1 MHYTKKY
8 INFINGRYA
17 SEGIRITAGIIAPS
31 LVMNIFFDMLPIG
44 LVMSFGA
51 LCVSVAD
58 TPGAAKHRINGML
71 ATSILVSVLS
81 VATHYVA
88 VNPFLLGVV
97 LTAAGFIFSMLAVY
111 GVRSSAVGIAAL
123 LMIVLSLQSPP
134 HGKDIWI
141 HAGYTLAG
149 GTWYMLYS
157 LVLYRLRPYKFI
169 QQVLGDYIQDVA
181 VYLRSRGALYADNPD
196 YNKINESLIQQQV
209 SAETQQNLLSDLLFN
224 TRRIIKE
231 STHTGRVLFKIYL
244 DVAELFESVMT
255 TYQDYEI
262 LHKQF
267 DSTGILEDYRKIIL
281 SLSEEMEEIGIAIK
295 SGIDSQPL
303 VATTQL
309 IEKAKERFEHLRE
322 NYMKN
327 EKVEEF
333 VSLGRI
339 LRNLQDLNERLTTLH
354 RYTTYEVELKK
365 NDTSAKIYERFAE
378 NISLRPSLFF
388 NNLNFSS
395 NIFRHALRMALALLA
410 GYVVSL
416 FFKVDRGYWILLTIV
431 VILKPAYSLSKQ
443 RNYDRLIGTAVGIAI
458 GILILFTLKNDSVL
472 LALML
477 FFMAGSY
484 TFMRTNYF
492 MSVLLMTP
500 YLLIFFHLLYP
511 YNLRELMID
520 RLVDTAIGSVIAF
533 IASLFLVPA
542 WESSSIRSLMVK
554 MIEANDKYYSLVAGS
569 FCSSGPFN
577 ADQIKIARKETMVAL
592 ANLSDAF
599 TRMLSEPKRF
609 RQGIK
614 NIHKFVVLNHNLTS
628 HLATLSYFLQAK
640 QNPFRSADLLPVTQ
654 QTRLH
659 FSNTIR
665 LLNEQEGE
673 LAKPDNSYLRKVN
686 ETLATLV
693 EKRKAEVAAGEL
705 ETPTKRVM
713 VDSKSVIDQF
723 NYIFSDAAAVAKIS
737 SDYNKEMDEK
747 QKSSF
752 LRNPFELLHV

>member
-31 LVMNIFFDMLPIG
+31 LIMNFFDMLPTG

-71 ATSILVSVLS
+71 ATSVLVSVLS
-81 VATHYVA
+81 VMTHYA
-88 VNPFLLGVV
+88 TVNAFLLGAVITV
-97 LTAAGFIFSMLAVY
+97 AGFIFSMLAVY

-181 VYLRSRGALYADNPD
+181 VYLRSRGALYAGNPD
-196 YNKINESLIQQQV
+196 YDKINESLIQQQI
-209 SAETQQNLLSDLLFN
+209 SAETHQNLLSDLLFN

-231 STHTGRVLFKIYL
+231 STHTGRVLIKIYL

-255 TYQDYEI
+255 TYQDYEV

-303 VATTQL
+303 VATSEL

-365 NDTSAKIYERFAE
+365 NDPGAKIYERFAE
-378 NISLRPSLFF
+378 SISLRPSLFF

-410 GYVVSL
+410 GYIVSL

-511 YNLRELMID
+511 YNLRDLMID

-665 LLNEQEGE
+665 LLNEKEGE
-673 LAKPDNSYLRKVN
+673 LVKPDNSYLRKVN

-693 EKRKAEVAAGEL
+693 EKRKSEVAMGEL
-705 ETPTKRVM
+705 ETPTKRIM

-723 NYIFSDAAAVAKIS
+723 NYIFSDAAAVTKIS

-752 LRNPFELLHV
+752 LRNPFELLNV

>member
-17 SEGIRITAGIIAPS
+17 SEGIRITAGIITPS
-31 LVMNIFFDMLPIG
+31 LVMNMFDMLPAG
-44 LVMSFGA
+44 LIMSFGA

-58 TPGAAKHRINGML
+58 TPGAARHRINGML
-71 ATSILVSVLS
+71 TTSVLVTLLS
-81 VATHYVA
+81 VLTHYVA
-88 VNPFLLGVV
+88 VNALLLGVL
-97 LTAAGFIFSMLAVY
+97 LTVAGFVFSMLTVY

-181 VYLRSRGALYADNPD
+181 MYLRSRGALYADAPD
-196 YNKINESLIQQQV
+196 YNKINERLMQQQI
-209 SAETQQNLLSDLLFN
+209 SAEAHQNLLSDLLFN
-224 TRRIIKE
+224 TRKIVKE
-231 STHTGRVLFKIYL
+231 STHTGRVLVKIYL

-255 TYQDYEI
+255 TYQNYEI

-267 DSTGILEDYRKIIL
+267 DETGILEDYRKIIF
-281 SLSEEMEEIGIAIK
+281 SLSEEMEEIGVAIK
-295 SGIDSQPL
+295 SGIDSQPSM
-303 VATTQL
+303 ATITL
-309 IEKAKERFEHLRE
+309 IEKAKLRFEQLRVSH
-322 NYMKN
+322 MRDD
-327 EKVEEF
+327 KVEDF

-339 LRNLQDLNERLTTLH
+339 LRNLEDMNERLNILH
-354 RYTTYEVELKK
+354 QYTTYEVELKK
-365 NDTSAKIYERFAE
+365 NETNARIYERFVE
-378 NISLRPSLFF
+378 KISLRPTLFF
-388 NNLNFSS
+388 NNLNFNS

-410 GYVVSL
+410 GYIVSL

-443 RNYDRLIGTAVGIAI
+443 RNYDRLIGTAAGIVI
-458 GILILFTLKNDSVL
+458 GMLLLLVLKNNNVL
-472 LALML
+472 LGLML

-492 MSVLLMTP
+492 MSVLFMTP

-511 YNLRELMID
+511 YDLKELMID

-533 IASLFLVPA
+533 VTSLFLVPA
-542 WESSSIRSLMVK
+542 WEGSAIRTLMVK

-577 ADQIKIARKETMVAL
+577 ADQIKIARKGTMVAL

-609 RQGIK
+609 RQGIR

-659 FSNTIR
+659 FHNTVK
-665 LLNEQEGE
+665 LLNEEEGE
-673 LAKPDNSYLRKVN
+673 LVKPDSSHLRKVN
-686 ETLATLV
+686 DTLAVLV

-723 NYIFSDAAAVAKIS
+723 NYIFSDAAAITKVS

-747 QKSSF
+747 PKSSL
-752 LRNPFELLHV
+752 LRNPLEILNV

>member
-31 LVMNIFFDMLPIG
+31 LVMNAFDMLPTG
-44 LVMSFGA
+44 LIMSFGA

-71 ATSILVSVLS
+71 ATSFLVAILS
-81 VATHYVA
+81 VMTHYVA
-88 VNPFLLGVV
+88 ANNILLGIL
-97 LTAAGFIFSMLAVY
+97 LTLAGFIFSMLAVY
-111 GVRSSAVGIAAL
+111 GIRSAAVGIAAL

-141 HAGYTLAG
+141 HAIYTLAG
-149 GTWYMLYS
+149 GTWFMLYS

-181 VYLRSRGALYADNPD
+181 VYLRSRGALYAANPD
-196 YNKINESLIQQQV
+196 YDKIHESLMQQQI
-209 SAETQQNLLSDLLFN
+209 SAEAHQNLLSDLLFN
-224 TRRIIKE
+224 TRRIVKE
-231 STHTGRVLFKIYL
+231 STHTGRVLIKIYL

-255 TYQDYEI
+255 TYQDYGVM
-262 LHKQF
+262 HRQF
-267 DSTGILEDYRKIIL
+267 DETGILEDYRRIIL
-281 SLSEEMEEIGIAIK
+281 SLSDEMEEIGLAIK

-303 VATTQL
+303 VATTTL
-309 IEKAKERFEHLRE
+309 IEKARARFEQLRLSH
-322 NYMKN
+322 MKD

-339 LRNLQDLNERLTTLH
+339 LRNLQDMNERLTILH

-365 NDTSAKIYERFAE
+365 NDANVKIYERFAE
-378 NISLRPSLFF
+378 SISLRPSLFF
-388 NNLNFSS
+388 SNLNFNS

-410 GYVVSL
+410 GYIVSL
-416 FFKVDRGYWILLTIV
+416 FFKVDMGYWILLTIV

-443 RNYDRLIGTAVGIAI
+443 RNYDRLIGTAAGIAI
-458 GILILFTLKNDSVL
+458 GMLILFVIKNDNVL
-472 LALML
+472 LGLML

-511 YNLRELMID
+511 YNLKDLMID
-520 RLVDTAIGSVIAF
+520 RLLDTAIGSVIAF

-542 WESSSIRSLMVK
+542 WESSSIRTLMIK

-569 FCSSGPFN
+569 FCSAGPFN
-577 ADQIKIARKETMVAL
+577 VDQIKIARKETMVAL

-599 TRMLSEPKRF
+599 TRMLSEPRRF

-614 NIHKFVVLNHNLTS
+614 NIHKFVVLTHNLTS

-640 QNPFRSADLLPVTQ
+640 QNLFRSADLLPVTQ

-659 FSNTIR
+659 FHNSIK
-665 LLNEQEGE
+665 LLNEEEGE
-673 LAKPDNSYLRKVN
+673 LVKPDNSHLRKVN
-686 ETLATLV
+686 DGLSILV
-693 EKRKAEVAAGEL
+693 EKRKAEVALGDL
-705 ETPTKRVM
+705 ETPTKKVM

-723 NYIFSDAAAVAKIS
+723 NYIFSDAAAVTKIS

-747 QKSSF
+747 QQRSF
-752 LRNPFELLHV
+752 LKNPFEILNV